1 MSSAPAG
8 IPEADWLA
16 TPASVRTLILAQQ
29 QEIQALRRENDALRS
44 QLTALA
50 TELASLRER
59 VGRSSRNSSKP
70 PSSDGPGFKP
80 PERKGSGRKRGAP
93 PGHPGSGPELL
104 PIERVDQVVVHHLE
118 ACRRCGALLHGED
131 PDPLR
136 HQVIEIPPITPVVIE
151 HRLHRLVCPCCSTS
165 TGATLPAD
173 GDASSYG
180 PRLSALAGL
189 LGSAFPLSFSKTQ
202 TLLDQRLG
210 IEMSRGAIAQ
220 IRQRLSSALAEPMAQ
235 ALQAARQQPV
245 AYVDETGAP
254 TGNAVDAVFREA
266 VGNNPIGKRGW
277 QWVMVT
283 GVVTVV
289 LQGLSRSAAAAIAL
303 LGHGFG
309 GIVVSDRFSAY
320 NHLPTQQRQL
330 CWAHLI
336 HDRVAIAER
345 SGASAEFGAQLL
357 ELQRQLFG
365 HWHRYKD
372 GTIDWPGL
380 QDSNRPIRQDFE
392 ATLQR
397 VVELG
402 VQRGERTPWAK
413 TVRTCR
419 QILQLADGLWTFLET
434 QGIEP
439 TNNAAERALRQSV
452 IQRRIT
458 GLPSNSRGVQ
468 SRQGAICRSR
478 LLTVTTSLRQQ
489 GRDVWTFLEQAWIA
503 HHRGG
508 LMPSLLPDS

>member
-1 MSSAPAG
+1 MSIPAG

-16 TPASVRTLILAQQ
+16 TPASVRTLILVQQ
-29 QEIQALRRENDALRS
+29 QEIQALRQENDELRG

-59 VGRSSRNSSKP
+59 IGRSSRNSSKP

-80 PERKGSGRKRGAP
+80 PARRKGSGRKRGGQ
-93 PGHPGSGPELL
+93 PGHPGTGPELL
-104 PIERVDQVVVHHLE
+104 PIERVDEVIDHHPD
-118 ACRRCGALLHGED
+118 ACRRCGTLLEGED
-131 PDPLR
+131 SNPLR

-165 TGATLPAD
+165 TCATLPAD
-173 GDASSYG
+173 VEASPYG
-180 PRLSALAGL
+180 PRLSSLVGL
-189 LGSAFPLSFSKTQ
+189 LGSVFPLSFSKTQ
-202 TLLDQRLG
+202 ALLDQLLG
-210 IEMSRGAIAQ
+210 VEISRGAIAKV
-220 IRQRLSSALAEPMAQ
+220 RERLSAALARPMQ
-235 ALQAARQQPV
+235 EALAFARQQPV

-254 TGNAVDAVFREA
+254 TGNAD
-266 VGNNPIGKRGW
+266 GNNPTGKRGW

-283 GVVTVV
+283 AVVTVFI
-289 LQGLSRSAAAAIAL
+289 QGLSRSTAAAIEL
-303 LGHGFG
+303 LGSSFG

-336 HDRVAIAER
+336 RDLTAIAER
-345 SGASAEFGAQLL
+345 PGASAEFGAQLL
-357 ELQRQLFG
+357 GLQQQLFD

-372 GTIDWPGL
+372 GTIDWPAL
-380 QDSNRPIRQDFE
+380 QQSCRPIRQAFE
-392 ATLQR
+392 ATLQQ

-402 VQRGERTPWAK
+402 AQRRERTPWAS

-419 QILQLADGLWTFLET
+419 KLLKVTGALWTFLEIE
-434 QGIEP
+434 GIEP

-452 IQRRIT
+452 IQRKI
-458 GLPSNSRGVQ
+458 SHGVQ
-468 SRQGAICRSR
+468 STKGAICRSR

-489 GRDVWTFLEQAWIA
+489 GRDVWQFLEQAWIA

-508 LMPSLLPDS
+508 VMLSLLPKP